1 MTEIDVARTETDQLL
16 KKFETRVSSNK
27 EKELY
32 TTFYTTFKELRT
44 QLKKV
49 QDLGQSNNEE
59 AYAYYLKEVDPNMK
73 KSIQAIRELIQFNN
87 NNADQLQKIILTV
100 QQIP

>member
-1 MTEIDVARTETDQLL
+1 IKELLNEIDVARIETDQLL
-16 KKFETRVSSNK
+16 KKFETRVSSNR

-32 TTFYTTFKELRT
+32 NTFYTIFKDLRT

-73 KSIQAIRELIQFNN
+73 KSIQAIR
-87 NNADQLQKIILTV
+87 
-100 QQIP
+100 